1 MNYVIMGIDRIGKNT
16 FINTCLPNHNEIH
29 LSKPPKDC
37 DPLLFTKAE
46 YADYFINL
54 KKSDNIV
61 YNRGHIDEFVYGP
74 MYRNQNTYWLKIYE
88 QEFAPDLNNT
98 TLILLLSKNFNVM
111 EDDGNSLDYSK
122 REEEQNLFIKHFD
135 ESPFLNKFKI
145 YTIDE
150 NGYRNP
156 EDIKRDFPSKR
167 YFKIDTR
174 SMSKEEAEEHMKRIK
189 EQFKAKFSYDPVTGD
204 ILKND

>member
-29 LSKPPKDC
+29 LSKPPKNT

-54 KKSDNIV
+54 KKSDLLV

-74 MYRNQNTYWLKIYE
+74 MYRNQNIYWLKIYE
-88 QEFAPDLNNT
+88 QEFADILNNT
-98 TLILLLSKNFNVM
+98 CFVLLLSKNFNVM

-122 REEEQNLFIKHFD
+122 REEEQNLFIKHFM
-135 ESPFLNKFKI
+135 ESPFQHKI
-145 YTIDE
+145 MLYTIDE
-150 NGYRNP
+150 NGYKSPNT
-156 EDIKRDFPSKR
+156 IKHEFESL
-167 YFKIDTR
+167 
-174 SMSKEEAEEHMKRIK
+174 IK
-189 EQFKAKFSYDPVTGD
+189 A
-204 ILKND
+204 